1 LGSFYFPGI
10 DFWQET
16 WPSISRQQGFIQ
28 PYFYAILLLMPL
40 DLTVDAGLVVA
51 SGVVTRVLVV
61 VVGVLLFG
69 PEIGLFFS
77 AGYGEVIVMLMLL
90 RSKYK

>member
-1 LGSFYFPGI
+1 
-10 DFWQET
+10 
-16 WPSISRQQGFIQ
+16 
-28 PYFYAILLLMPL
+28 MPL

>member
-1 LGSFYFPGI
+1 LGSFYFRGI

-16 WPSISRQQGFIQ
+16 WPSISRQGFIQ
-28 PYFYAILLLMPL
+28 PNFYAILLLMPL
-40 DLTVDAGLVVA
+40 DLIVDAGLVVA

-69 PEIGLFFS
+69 PEIGLFYS